1 MCQRC
6 GCQQLIK
13 EGKEA
18 IRKRVVDIVKELRL
32 TPANVDE
39 YENTEV
45 ISALIAPFGLR
56 KDEVYQTASWVSGL
70 HEGVPQ
76 ANQDERYQAHV
87 CAFRDIFTHLPVQGD
102 PKHIATTYHQL
113 ERLARELDETAIA
126 SLNPEIQMAI
136 QAVNHV
142 HNDTTRQ
149 ARLKARYAL

>member
-6 GCQQLIK
+6 GCKQLIK

-76 ANQDERYQAHV
+76 ANPAERYQAHV
-87 CAFRDIFTHLPVQGD
+87 CAFRDFFLHPPVHGAPSHITQLPGVFGQRQV
-102 PKHIATTYHQL
+102 HIGLAHWIITSLSGTT
-113 ERLARELDETAIA
+113 
-126 SLNPEIQMAI
+126 S
-136 QAVNHV
+136 V
-142 HNDTTRQ
+142 
-149 ARLKARYAL
+149 